1 MEPSVI
7 QSTGA
12 IRRTFSYEPVSGQS
26 PEIASPKNM
35 PELPQPFDEETS
47 ALDTSSRRWRPLVG
61 TPSKSPIP
69 DDILV
74 PDPSPSQVLPDPESP
89 VPGLSTPTSFVHRRR
104 QGEYV
109 PRPPVWT
116 VRNPDVGLSDPAH
129 EPDIVDNMS
138 ISSSESVALDLKRA
152 SHPKHETCRV
162 SINSP
167 NYTHAKIPN
176 VRDDGHG
183 DAFAYEYSYV
193 KMPLRPEQYEPR
205 RFSLESSRMV
215 SRNGPHLNHK
225 NPEFAPVTAESN
237 PLIERNLNSIDRRV
251 SHLSTASVSAHSLAE
266 KRGSWIGSDNR
277 KNIYSFMEGPAR
289 SRERISS
296 YTDLRF
302 SPTGRKSNPHS
313 NKMVPGSV
321 VISVG
326 RTVLLDDN
334 GNATS
339 DFGVHINRRY
349 IVAEIYGD
357 YWALLIKLEPGLQ
370 LGARERSSNLLNK
383 RAKPKPP
390 IKVRLPERTT
400 LLGVHRD
407 PEFIVFAPLCAF
419 TLDTDPERS
428 PQSRPVSLEIHETI
442 SARGYAQATA
452 PTYCA
457 AAEAEAKS
465 SRWTFI
471 PKVIY
476 YRYVYL
482 TMKKSERAGTL
493 PILGCSGAATN
504 GPQMPSG
511 TENTKPTPAMRAQA
525 EWRAEA
531 IEYHSQTGKPIK
543 NTPRQS
549 IRNFFYRHKSQ
560 DRIKLASK
568 ISGVN
573 ESAENANGADDSRP
587 DRRSVV
593 SDIAPKVELRSLLA
607 SFPDFTLDSQL
618 DRSSDHPSIYPDATV
633 PQETNKLT
641 GEASSSDRKSASLET
656 RASSFSAD
664 NPLSSTKPDP
674 SKVSRGKKG
683 QSADIGKLNFEID
696 TMPSSTEA
704 GQFSASKGNSEVS
717 TGIGQST
724 AFRGRSAS
732 SAELAVPVE
741 RYKMRNS
748 SDPTPRPKVKSSLT
762 MPPAHIPV
770 RDIVKPVINSK

>member
-1 MEPSVI
+1 MESSGI
-7 QSTGA
+7 HATGA
-12 IRRTFSYEPVSGQS
+12 IQRTLSHELIST
-26 PEIASPKNM
+26 EIASPNNM
-35 PELPQPFDEETS
+35 PALPQPFDEETS
-47 ALDTSSRRWRPLVG
+47 ALDAPSNRWKPLVG

-69 DDILV
+69 NDILV
-74 PDPSPSQVLPDPESP
+74 PDPSPPQFDPDSP
-89 VPGLSTPTSFVHRRR
+89 VPGRSTPTSFVHKRR

-116 VRNPDVGLSDPAH
+116 VRNPDGGLSDPAH
-129 EPDIVDNMS
+129 EPDLVDNMS
-138 ISSSESVALDLKRA
+138 VSSSESVALDLKRA
-152 SHPKHETCRV
+152 SHPKHETSRA
-162 SINSP
+162 STESP

-176 VRDDGHG
+176 VCDDEHG

-193 KMPLRPEQYEPR
+193 KMPPRPQHYDHR
-205 RFSLESSRMV
+205 KFSLESSRTV
-215 SRNGPHLNHK
+215 SQTISRNGSPINHK
-225 NPEFAPVTAESN
+225 NPEVAPVIAESSA
-237 PLIERNLNSIDRRV
+237 LTERNPNSIDRRV
-251 SHLSTASVSAHSLAE
+251 SHLSTASFSAPSLDE
-266 KRGSWIGSDNR
+266 KRVGWIGSDYR

-289 SRERISS
+289 SVERISS
-296 YTDLRF
+296 YIDLRF
-302 SPTGRKSNPHS
+302 SPTTRKSNPHS

-370 LGARERSSNLLNK
+370 LGERERSSNLLSK

-390 IKVRLPERTT
+390 IKTRLPERTT

-428 PQSRPVSLEIHETI
+428 PQSRPVSLEMHETI
-442 SARGYAQATA
+442 SARGYAQATT
-452 PTYCA
+452 PTYSA
-457 AAEAEAKS
+457 AAEAEAKG

-471 PKVIY
+471 PEVVY

-493 PILGCSGAATN
+493 PILDSGAATN
-504 GPQMPSG
+504 GPQRPSG

-525 EWRAEA
+525 EWKAKA
-531 IEYHSQTGKPIK
+531 IEYHSQNGKPIK
-543 NTPRQS
+543 NTTRQS
-549 IRNFFYRHKSQ
+549 IRDFFSGNKSL

-568 ISGVN
+568 ISEAN
-573 ESAENANGADDSRP
+573 ESAVNVNGAHESRP

-593 SDIAPKVELRSLLA
+593 SEIAPKVELQSLPA
-607 SFPDFTLDSQL
+607 SFQDFSLNSQL
-618 DRSSDHPSIYPDATV
+618 DRSSDQPPIYPDATV
-633 PQETNKLT
+633 PQETNKLI

-656 RASSFSAD
+656 RASSLTAD
-664 NPLSSTKPDP
+664 TPLSTTKPDP
-674 SKVSRGKKG
+674 SKVSRGEKG
-683 QSADIGKLNFEID
+683 QSTDIGELNFRVD
-696 TMPSSTEA
+696 TMPSSPEA
-704 GQFSASKGNSEVS
+704 GEFSASKGDSAVS
-717 TGIGQST
+717 TGIGKSSS
-724 AFRGRSAS
+724 FRGKSAS

-741 RYKMRNS
+741 RSKMRNS
-748 SDPTPRPKVKSSLT
+748 SDPTPRPKEKGPLT

-770 RDIVKPVINSK
+770 RDIVQPVINSK